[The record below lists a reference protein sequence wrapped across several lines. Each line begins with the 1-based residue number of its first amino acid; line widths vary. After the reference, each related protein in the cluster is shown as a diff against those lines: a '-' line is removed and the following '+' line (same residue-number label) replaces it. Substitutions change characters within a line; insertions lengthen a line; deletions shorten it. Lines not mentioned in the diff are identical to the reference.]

1 MLNKKICFFL
11 LDLDHTVKF
20 YIEATKYMYFIPLFL
35 KYFHGIK
42 RRQKGK
48 KLMPSNCGVGED
60 S

>member
-1 MLNKKICFFL
+1 MLFL

-42 RRQKGK
+42 EGK
-48 KLMPSNCGVGED
+48 KAKN
-60 S
+60 